1 MVKKKKEIQ
10 ETTTAMVIENGSS
23 SPTEDTQEVTRLCA
37 NLAEIRKHPGVIG
50 YILRNATSATVD
62 LMDSA
67 NLANYALL
75 SSEASDFCEELSD
88 LFALGEAESM
98 LMEGKN
104 AKVLLL
110 MTGKNKV
117 SIFMEKNTNEMEIL
131 SRVKAEPAGSNP

>member
-1 MVKKKKEIQ
+1 
-10 ETTTAMVIENGSS
+10 MVIEIDSS
-23 SPTEDTQEVTRLCA
+23 SLGEDAQEVTMLCA
-37 NLAEIRKHPGVIG
+37 NLAEIRKSPGVMG

-104 AKVLLL
+104 AKILFL
-110 MTGKNKV
+110 MIGKNKV
-117 SIFMEKNTNEMEIL
+117 SIFMEKNADDTEIL
-131 SRVKAEPAGSNP
+131 NRVTAEPADSNP